1 MTDRKQFKLKTT
13 FSSNYKPSSWCFP
26 IFQVRQIS
34 DEGQSSKFRGKKNNF
49 YVFNYFKTENP
60 SLKRNVLVEMTV
72 KATGASAT
80 SVKRIVGEKDG
91 TKSPGKSKPERKK
104 AFDRLDEFDLGVI
117 RRMMHS
123 FYARGESPTL
133 AKMHKKLKEEIN
145 IPYQISRLR
154 LVLKI
159 LGFQFKRKARKS
171 IIHERPDLIMWRE
184 RYNLRR
190 IKEIQENEPKSEIVY
205 TDETWLNSGHKI
217 KKEWVDLKA
226 LENPRHSLLKYGTV
240 GTTKC
245 STGKGKRLIIVDC
258 ITENGPVPGALWTF
272 SAESKPK
279 QEKEVENQ
287 FVDIAVAQEK
297 ANEMSKTEDHRRVVN
312 THQMQSTSKSG
323 KRKSLGTNES
333 LSKSKRFKEGVKSVD
348 EEESTAEEKQPTV
361 QGWILHYKDFWE
373 NFHISGFLCYKFIVF
388 VSDFTLSIWFVTSE
402 IKRVGKMFVNSV

>member
-1 MTDRKQFKLKTT
+1 MKGKALSSGERKI
-13 FSSNYKPSSWCFP
+13 
-26 IFQVRQIS
+26 IF
-34 DEGQSSKFRGKKNNF
+34 N
-49 YVFNYFKTENP
+49 VFNYFKTENP
-60 SLKRNVLVEMTV
+60 SLKRNALVEMTV
-72 KATGASAT
+72 KATGASPT

-91 TKSPGKSKPERKK
+91 TRSPGKSKPKRKK

-145 IPYQISRLR
+145 FPYQISRLG

-159 LGFQFKRKARKS
+159 LGFQFKRKARES

-184 RYNLRR
+184 RYLCR
-190 IKEIQENEPKSEIVY
+190 IKETRENEPKSEIVY
-205 TDETWLNSGHKI
+205 TDETWLNSI
-217 KKEWVDLKA
+217 KKEWVDLEA
-226 LENPRHSLLKYGTV
+226 LENPRRSLLEYGTV

-258 ITENGPVPGALWTF
+258 ITENGPAPGALWSF

-287 FVDIAVAQEK
+287 FVEMAVAQEK
-297 ANEMSKTEDHRRVVN
+297 ANEMSKSEDHRGVVD

-323 KRKSLGTNES
+323 KRKSLGANES
-333 LSKSKRFKEGVKSVD
+333 LSKPKNLRKVLKVLMKKRALMKKV
-348 EEESTAEEKQPTV
+348 
-361 QGWILHYKDFWE
+361 L
-373 NFHISGFLCYKFIVF
+373 LCLNLTI
-388 VSDFTLSIWFVTSE
+388 TTP
-402 IKRVGKMFVNSV
+402 